1 MEKLI
6 FSILLHLVIYLKR
19 MVHLI
24 FILYIA
30 STAVGIGAITVS
42 ILLFRKESSKTFK
55 YYIGLVFAVTL
66 LFLADFTQSY
76 SKIFLDSAEHITYI
90 LRALFLISGEGLLI
104 FILPALIH
112 SIISKLISPGQNV
125 LYKIIGIL
133 YMGSSFLRFIPRY
146 QTLSD
151 IRFFL
156 LHLVFCWGIGM
167 VIIHFKEI
175 KVKELRTAIK
185 MLLTITIVFFPLMII
200 RQFRE
205 YIPFLSTT
213 KLLAPFPF
221 ILYYFTWNIITIYYA
236 AKYFF
241 KPVSGAS
248 FTISEIFIQQYNIT
262 NREREIIDL
271 IVKGCS
277 NTEIGKKLFISPKTV
292 RNHVYNIYQKI
303 GVNNRFA
310 FVSHLR

>member
-1 MEKLI
+1 MA
-6 FSILLHLVIYLKR
+6 
-19 MVHLI
+19 HLI
-24 FILYIA
+24 FILFSV
-30 STAVGIGAITVS
+30 STTFGIGMMIVS
-42 ILLFRKESSKTFK
+42 ILLYRKESSKTLRYF
-55 YYIGLVFAVTL
+55 IGLSLAVTL
-66 LFLADFTQSY
+66 LFLADLTQAY
-76 SKIFLDSAEHITYI
+76 SRISLDSTERMTFI
-90 LRALFLISGEGLLI
+90 LRLLFLISGEGLLI

-112 SIISKLISPGQNV
+112 SIISKPISPGQNV
-125 LYKIIGIL
+125 LYKGIGIL
-133 YMGSSFLRFIPRY
+133 YVCSCFLRFIPQY

-156 LHLVFCWGIGM
+156 LHLLFCWGIGM
-167 VIIHFKEI
+167 VVIHFKEI

-185 MLLTITIVFFPLMII
+185 MLLAITIVFFPLMII

-205 YIPFLSTT
+205 YFPFLSKI
-213 KLLAPFPF
+213 KLPTPFPF
-221 ILYYFTWNIITIYYA
+221 ILYYFSWNIMTIHYA

-241 KPVSGAS
+241 RPVSGTS
-248 FTISEIFIQQYNIT
+248 LTISEIFIQQYNIT

-310 FVSHLR
+310 FVNHLR